1 VLQVAGSLGPM
12 PQKSLSRTFWNGGP
26 SGPGE
31 DPEFRPLRLMRDPEG
46 TPVKA
51 EDVTIG
57 SVFHIMPEGLLP
69 NPDDPEAEYLEK
81 HGLEEKAKAAV
92 LILIRLDEGPHRSQK
107 QRDWGHQGIV
117 AYSKICTHV
126 GCPVGPVRAAD
137 PPPAVPLPPVDLRR
151 HADCEVIFGP
161 AKRPLPQLKITVDDE
176 GYLVAAAGFAEA
188 CRPELLG
195 APDEHHHRP
204 TRRRPARGGHPRRG
218 RSLRSRPARRWHR
231 RWVDD
236 RTGAAKP
243 VGYLMK
249 KVFPDHW
256 SFMLGEIAMYSMII
270 CLLTGAFLT
279 FWFVP
284 SAGHTIPY
292 DGSFVPLRGVGMSEA
307 YASTLNISFDIK
319 GGLIIRQIHHWAAL
333 MFIVALTVHM
343 FRVFFTGAFRKPR
356 EINWVIGTVLALL
369 AIVEGFAGYSLP
381 DDLLSGTGIRAMAGF
396 VQTAPVIGT
405 YLVYGIF
412 GGPFPGEMIIPR
424 LYSVHILLL
433 PAILIG
439 LFTAHIGLVFVQKHT
454 QYPGPGR
461 TNENVVGFPVMPV
474 YAAKAGGFFFI
485 VFGVLAMISALVQ
498 INPVWAYGPYDPSPV
513 TAGSQPDWYM
523 GFADGALRL
532 LPGWLEFEFW
542 GYTLS
547 LNIALGALVLLP
559 LVYTVLGIYP
569 FVERWVTKDDR
580 EHHLLDR
587 PRNNPVPHRHRHGG
601 HHRLLGLHVRRGQR
615 HHGDQAA
622 LSINDITWFF
632 RIGLFVL
639 PPLMF
644 WVTKRICLSLQR
656 RDRDTVLHGRET
668 GTIIRTPDGKY
679 FERHEDIDAF
689 ERWPLVAFES
699 PAPLALTDGADANGV
714 SSKDA
719 KKARRRV
726 AWSNFYFKTRVEPV
740 TPTEL
745 AAAHHHGEHEAI
757 SGGSAPAA
765 IKHDKHPH

>member
-1 VLQVAGSLGPM
+1 MSTTTARPADALREGDTPAEAA
-12 PQKSLSRTFWNGGP
+12 P
-26 SGPGE
+26 SG
-31 DPEFRPLRLMRDPEG
+31 
-46 TPVKA
+46 A
-51 EDVTIG
+51 
-57 SVFHIMPEGLLP
+57 
-69 NPDDPEAEYLEK
+69 
-81 HGLEEKAKAAV
+81 
-92 LILIRLDEGPHRSQK
+92 
-107 QRDWGHQGIV
+107 
-117 AYSKICTHV
+117 
-126 GCPVGPVRAAD
+126 
-137 PPPAVPLPPVDLRR
+137 
-151 HADCEVIFGP
+151 
-161 AKRPLPQLKITVDDE
+161 
-176 GYLVAAAGFAEA
+176 
-188 CRPELLG
+188 
-195 APDEHHHRP
+195 
-204 TRRRPARGGHPRRG
+204 
-218 RSLRSRPARRWHR
+218 ARRVGGIAG
-231 RWVDD
+231 WVDD

-270 CLLTGAFLT
+270 CLITGAFLT

-284 SAGHTIPY
+284 SAGHTVY

-356 EINWVIGTVLALL
+356 EINWVICTVLALL

-587 PRNNPVPHRHRHGG
+587 PRNNPVRTGIG
-601 HHRLLGLHVRRGQR
+601 MAGITAYSVFMFAAGNDIMAIKLGM
-615 HHGDQAA
+615 
-622 LSINDITWFF
+622 SINDITWFF

-679 FERHEDIDAF
+679 FERHDTELTADQ
-689 ERWPLVAFES
+689 WVLVQHD
-699 PAPLALTDGADANGV
+699 PVAPLELETEVDEHGVARKTSRLAKAKVALSRFYFADAVN
-714 SSKDA
+714 
-719 KKARRRV
+719 
-726 AWSNFYFKTRVEPV
+726 PV
-740 TPTEL
+740 TPAEL
-745 AAAHHHGEHEAI
+745 AAAHHHGEEHEAI
-757 SGGSAPAA
+757 EAAPSADESEPAQVGR
-765 IKHDKHPH
+765 H